1 MVELRPAGTTQG
13 DDGGRETGGTPRPGV
28 GGRWPASRPQGR
40 EVAGQPP
47 AGAGV
52 RPADLMN
59 HFLSVSERLILAAL
73 AKKPGAKAGDVL
85 FACRIEK
92 SKFWTLWSNLQ
103 HRGLVDD
110 ADGPDGGFVIAAPW
124 VVDLLGDEPLDP
136 KRV

>member
-1 MVELRPAGTTQG
+1 MVELRPAGAAQG
-13 DDGGRETGGTPRPGV
+13 DDGRDAGENTATGG
-28 GGRWPASRPQGR
+28 GR

-47 AGAGV
+47 AGSGV
-52 RPADLMN
+52 RPADLEN
-59 HFLSVSERLILAAL
+59 HFLSVSERMILAAL

-85 FACRIEK
+85 FACRVEK

-110 ADGPDGGFVIAAPW
+110 ADGPDGGFVIAVPW
-124 VVDLLGDEPLDP
+124 VAEQLGDEPLDP